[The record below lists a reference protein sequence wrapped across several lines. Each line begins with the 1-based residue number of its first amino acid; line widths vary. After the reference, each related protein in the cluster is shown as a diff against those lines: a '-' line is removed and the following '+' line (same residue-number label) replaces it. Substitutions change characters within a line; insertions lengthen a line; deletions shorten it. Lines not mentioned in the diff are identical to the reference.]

1 MLRIERLCLVV
12 SVIAGLLQTAR
23 AQQQHPSVLL
33 TRQNI
38 ETVRNGVTK
47 YPLLQ
52 QSWKELKKDADK
64 AIKGTID
71 VPTPHDSGGGT
82 THEQHKKNY
91 QNILACGVAW
101 QITKDEQYARYVKD
115 LLLQYAAVY
124 NTWGRH
130 PKRKDTPGGKMF
142 WQNLNDCVWQV
153 YVIQGYDCVYDYLKA
168 EERKKIEGDLFE
180 PLVKE
185 LTEVNGEI
193 FNKIHNH
200 GTWSV
205 AAVGMTGYV
214 CGRKDWVDMALH
226 GSKKD
231 DKSGFLAQL
240 NQLFSPDGYYTE
252 GPYYQRYAI
261 LPFIMFAKTVHQYQ
275 PELAIYDYRRGLLK
289 KAVNTAL
296 QCTYTNKMFFP
307 VNDAMKDKSF
317 ESEELV
323 YAVDIAYS
331 DMQSNDDLLDIA
343 QQQKKVIISDAG
355 VKVAKAIAEG
365 KTKPFAYQ
373 PMWISDGADGKE
385 GGLGIL
391 REGSNDDQACVVLK
405 AASQG
410 MGHGH
415 FDRLNILYYDNNTE
429 VFSDYG
435 AVRFLNI
442 ETKNG
447 GNYTKENNT
456 WGKQTIAHNTIAV
469 DKQSQYKGNEKAGE
483 KASPQLIYFNVTPQ
497 YQVVSAKEDHAFE
510 GVQLMRTA
518 ILFKPEG
525 AAMPLLIDV
534 FRANSSTP
542 HQYDLPFWYQGHLT
556 DTNFPVT
563 TNNTQLLPAGDNYGY
578 QHMWVNGETKIS
590 SANGAITFINNKRF
604 YTTTFLADTATHVSF
619 VTCGANDPEFNLRNE
634 KAYIISA
641 RGVPAHTFV
650 NITEPHGKTNP
661 IAEYTVGFKPQTKDI
676 KLLSDGAE
684 GTAFEFTY
692 NKKKYTIT
700 LQYNNKQSFITIK

>member
-12 SVIAGLLQTAR
+12 SMIAGLLQTTR
-23 AQQQHPSVLL
+23 AQQQHPSLLL

-64 AIKGTID
+64 AIKGAID

-91 QNILACGVAW
+91 QNILACGIAW

-130 PKRKDTPGGKMF
+130 PKRKDQPGGKMF

-153 YVIQGYDCVYDYLKA
+153 YVIQGYDCVYDYLKP
-168 EERKKIEGDLFE
+168 EERKKIESELFE
-180 PLVKE
+180 PIVKE
-185 LTEVNGEI
+185 LSEVNGEI

-214 CGRKDWVDMALH
+214 CGRKDWVEIALH
-226 GSKKD
+226 GGRKD
-231 DKSGFLAQL
+231 DKAGFLAQL

-261 LPFIMFAKTVHQYQ
+261 LPFIMLAKTIHQYQ
-275 PELAIYDYRRGLLK
+275 PELGIYDYRGGLLK

-307 VNDAMKDKSF
+307 LNDAMKDKSL
-317 ESEELV
+317 ETEEMV

-331 DMQSNDDLLDIA
+331 DMQSNDDLLDVV

-355 VKVAKAIAEG
+355 LRVAKAIAEG

-373 PMWISDGADGKE
+373 PMWISDGANGKD

-391 REGSNDDQACVVLK
+391 RDGNNDDQACVVLK

-483 KASPQLIYFNVTPQ
+483 KASPELIYFNATPQ

-518 ILFKPEG
+518 ILFKPDG
-525 AAMPLLIDV
+525 ATMPLLIDV

-563 TNNTQLLPAGDNYGY
+563 TNNNQLLPAGDNFGY
-578 QHMWVNGETKIS
+578 QHMWVNGETKLS

-619 VTCGANDPEFNLRNE
+619 VTCGANDPEFNLRSE
-634 KAYIISA
+634 KAYIISE
-641 RGVPAHTFV
+641 RGKAAHTFI

-661 IAEYTVGFKPQTKDI
+661 VAEYTVGFKPQTKEI

-684 GTAFEFTY
+684 VTAFEFTY
-692 NKKKYTIT
+692 NKKKYTIA

>member
-1 MLRIERLCLVV
+1 MPRIARLCLVWLL
-12 SVIAGLLQTAR
+12 IAASLKSAWS
-23 AQQQHPSVLL
+23 QQHPSILL
-33 TRQNI
+33 NRQHI
-38 ETVRNGVTK
+38 GMVRHGVTK

-52 QSWKELKKDADK
+52 HSWKELKKDADK
-64 AIKGTID
+64 AVKSAID
-71 VPTPHDSGGGT
+71 VPTPHDAGGGI
-82 THEQHKKNY
+82 THERHKKNY

-101 QITKDEQYARYVKD
+101 QITNDDQYARYVKE

-124 NTWGRH
+124 NNWPRH

-142 WQNLNDCVWQV
+142 WQNLNDCVWLV
-153 YVIQGYDCVYDYLKA
+153 YVIQGYDCIYDYLKA
-168 EERKKIEGDLFE
+168 GERKKIEDDLFE
-180 PLVKE
+180 PIVKE
-185 LTEVNGEI
+185 LSEVNGDI

-214 CGRKDWVDMALH
+214 CGRKEWVDMALH

-261 LPFIMFAKTVHQYQ
+261 LPFILFAKTVHEYQ
-275 PELAIYDYRRGLLK
+275 PELDIYNYRGGLLK

-296 QCTYTNKMFFP
+296 QCTYTNKVFFP
-307 VNDAMKDKSF
+307 VNDAMKDKTF

-331 DMQSNDDLLDIA
+331 DMQAADDLLDIA
-343 QQQKKVIISDAG
+343 RQQEKVIVSDAG

-373 PMWISDGADGKE
+373 PMWISDGADGKA

-391 REGSNDDQACVVLK
+391 RAGSNDDQACVVMK

-447 GNYTKENNT
+447 GNYTRENNT

-469 DKQSQYKGNEKAGE
+469 DKRSQYKANEKAGE
-483 KASPQLIYFNVTPQ
+483 KASPRLVYFNATPQ
-497 YQVVSAKEDHAFE
+497 YQVVCAEEDHAYE
-510 GVQLMRTA
+510 DVQLVRTA
-518 ILFKPEG
+518 ILFQPEG
-525 AAMPLLIDV
+525 AAMPLLIDIFKAKSAV
-534 FRANSSTP
+534 P

-556 DTNFPVT
+556 DSNFPMAA
-563 TNNTQLLPAGDNYGY
+563 NKTQLLPAGDNYGY
-578 QHMWVNGETKIS
+578 QHMWVNGETKVNA
-590 SANGAITFINNKRF
+590 ANGAITFINNKRF
-604 YTTTFLADTATHVSF
+604 YTTTFLADTTTRVSF
-619 VTCGANDPEFNLRNE
+619 VTCGANDPDFNLRNE
-634 KAYIISA
+634 KAYIISTEA
-641 RGVPAHTFV
+641 AAGHTFI
-650 NITEPHGKTNP
+650 NITEPHGKTNQV
-661 IAEYTVGFKPQTKDI
+661 AEYTVGFKPQTKDI
-676 KLLSDGAE
+676 KLLNDGGEA
-684 GTAFEFTY
+684 TSFEFTY
-692 NKKKYTIT
+692 NRKTYTIN

>member
-1 MLRIERLCLVV
+1 MPRTERLCLVWLL
-12 SVIAGLLQTAR
+12 IAGLLQSAK
-23 AQQQHPSVLL
+23 AQQHPSILL

-38 ETVRNGVTK
+38 ENVRNGVAR

-64 AIKGTID
+64 AIKATID
-71 VPTPHDSGGGT
+71 VPMPHDAGGGV

-101 QITKDEQYARYVKD
+101 QITNDDRYARYVKE
-115 LLLQYAAVY
+115 LLMQYAAVY
-124 NTWGRH
+124 NTWPRH
-130 PKRKDTPGGKMF
+130 PRRKDAPGGKMF

-153 YVIQGYDCVYDYLKA
+153 YVIQGYDCIYDYLNA
-168 EERKKIEGDLFE
+168 DERKKIEDNLFE
-180 PLVKE
+180 PIVKE
-185 LTEVNGEI
+185 LSEVNGDI
-193 FNKIHNH
+193 FNRIHNH

-214 CGRKDWVDMALH
+214 CGRKEWVDMALH

-240 NQLFSPDGYYTE
+240 NRLFSPDGYYTE

-261 LPFIMFAKTVHQYQ
+261 LPFILFAKTIHQYQ
-275 PELAIYDYRRGLLK
+275 PELGIYNYRSGLLK

-296 QCTYTNKMFFP
+296 QCTYTNKVFFP
-307 VNDAMKDKSF
+307 VNDAMKDKTY

-331 DMQSNDDLLDIA
+331 DMQSADDLLDIA
-343 QQQKKVIISDAG
+343 QQQKRVIVSDAG

-373 PMWISDGADGKE
+373 PVWISDGADGNE

-391 REGSNDDQACVVLK
+391 RWGSNDDQACVVMK

-447 GNYTKENNT
+447 GNYTRENTT

-469 DKQSQYKGNEKAGE
+469 DKQSQYRANEKAGDRS
-483 KASPQLIYFNVTPQ
+483 APRLVYFNATSQ
-497 YQVVSAKEDHAFE
+497 YQVVCAEEDHAFE
-510 GVQLMRTA
+510 GVQLVRTA
-518 ILFKPEG
+518 ILFKPQG

-534 FRANSSTP
+534 FKAKSAAP

-556 DTNFPVT
+556 DSNFPIT
-563 TNNTQLLPAGDNYGY
+563 ASKTQLLPAGGNYGY
-578 QHMWVNGETKIS
+578 QHLWVNGETKMNT
-590 SANGAITFINNKRF
+590 ANGVITFINNKRF
-604 YTTTFLADTATHVSF
+604 YSTTFLADTNTSVSF
-619 VTCGANDPEFNLRNE
+619 VTCGANDPDFNLRNE
-634 KAYIISA
+634 KAYIITTKA
-641 RGVPAHTFV
+641 AAGHTFI

-661 IAEYTVGFKPQTKDI
+661 VAEYTVGFKPQTKDI
-676 KLLSDGAE
+676 KLVSDDADN
-684 GTAFEFTY
+684 TAFTFTY
-692 NKKKYTIT
+692 NKVTYKVN
-700 LQYNNKQSFITIK
+700 LQYNNKLSFITIK

>member
-1 MLRIERLCLVV
+1 MVM
-12 SVIAGLLQTAR
+12 VIAGLLQTAR
-23 AQQQHPSVLL
+23 AQQHPSLLL
-33 TRQNI
+33 TQKNI
-38 ETVRNGVTK
+38 ESVRNGVTK

-64 AIKGTID
+64 AIKGGIE
-71 VPTPHDSGGGT
+71 VPTPRDGGGGT

-91 QNILACGVAW
+91 QNILACGVAF
-101 QITKDEQYARYVKD
+101 QITKEDQYARYVKD

-124 NTWGRH
+124 NTWPRH
-130 PKRKDTPGGKMF
+130 PKRKDQPGGKMF

-153 YVIQGYDCVYDYLKA
+153 YVIQGYDCVYDYLKP
-168 EERKKIEGDLFE
+168 EERKKIENDLFE
-180 PLVKE
+180 PIVKE
-185 LTEVNGEI
+185 FTEVNGEI
-193 FNKIHNH
+193 FNKVHNH

-214 CGRKDWVDMALH
+214 CGRKDWAEMALH
-226 GSKKD
+226 GGKKD

-275 PELAIYDYRRGLLK
+275 PELGIYDYRGALLK
-289 KAVNTAL
+289 KAVNTSL

-307 VNDAMKDKSF
+307 LNDAMKDKSF
-317 ESEELV
+317 ETEELV

-331 DMQSNDDLLDIA
+331 DMQAGDDLLDIA

-373 PMWISDGADGKE
+373 PMWISDGADGKA

-391 REGSNDDQACVVLK
+391 RAGSNDDQSCVVFK

-469 DKQSQYKGNEKAGE
+469 DKQSQYKANEKVGD
-483 KASPQLIYFNVTPQ
+483 KSSPELIYFNATPQ
-497 YQVVSAKEDHAFE
+497 YQVASAKEDHAYD
-510 GVQLMRTA
+510 GVQLTRTV
-518 ILFKPEG
+518 ILFKPDG
-525 AAMPLLIDV
+525 ATMPLLIDV
-534 FRANSSTP
+534 FRANSDKP

-563 TNNTQLLPAGDNYGY
+563 TNNSQLLPAGDSYGY
-578 QHMWVNGETKIS
+578 QHIWVNGETKVS
-590 SANGAITFINNKRF
+590 GANGAITFINNKRF

-619 VTCGANDPEFNLRNE
+619 VTCGANDPEFNLRSE

-641 RGVPAHTFV
+641 RGKAAHTFV

-661 IAEYTVGFKPQTKDI
+661 VAEYTVGFKPQTKDI
-676 KLLSDGAE
+676 KLVSDSAE
-684 GTAFEFTY
+684 GTVFEFIY
-692 NKKKYTIT
+692 NKKKYTII

>member
-12 SVIAGLLQTAR
+12 SMIAGLLQTAR

-33 TRQNI
+33 THQNI

-64 AIKGTID
+64 AIKSAID
-71 VPTPHDSGGGT
+71 VPTPHDAGGGV

-101 QITKDEQYARYVKD
+101 QITKDEQYARFVKD

-124 NTWGRH
+124 NTWPRH
-130 PKRKDTPGGKMF
+130 PKRKDQPGGKMF

-153 YVIQGYDCVYDYLKA
+153 YVIQGYDCVYDYLKP
-168 EERKKIEGDLFE
+168 EERKKIESDLFE
-180 PLVKE
+180 PIVKE
-185 LTEVNGEI
+185 LSEVNGEI

-214 CGRKDWVDMALH
+214 CGRKDWVDIALH

-231 DKSGFLAQL
+231 DKAGFLAQL

-261 LPFIMFAKTVHQYQ
+261 LPFIMFAKTVYQYQ
-275 PELAIYDYRRGLLK
+275 PELGIYDYRGGLLK

-307 VNDAMKDKSF
+307 VNDAMKDKSY
-317 ESEELV
+317 ETEELV

-343 QQQKKVIISDAG
+343 QQQKKVVISDAG

-391 REGSNDDQACVVLK
+391 RSGTNDDQACVVLK

-483 KASPQLIYFNVTPQ
+483 KASPELIYFNATSQ

-518 ILFKPEG
+518 ILFKPDG
-525 AAMPLLIDV
+525 ATMPLLIDV
-534 FRANSSTP
+534 FSASSSTP

-563 TNNTQLLPAGDNYGY
+563 TNNNQLLPAGDNFGY
-578 QHMWVNGETKIS
+578 QHMWVNGETKLS

-619 VTCGANDPEFNLRNE
+619 VTCGANDPEFNLRSE
-634 KAYIISA
+634 KAYIISE
-641 RGVPAHTFV
+641 RGKAAHTFV

-661 IAEYTVGFKPQTKDI
+661 VAEYTVGFKPQTKEI

-692 NKKKYTIT
+692 NKKAYTIV

>member
-1 MLRIERLCLVV
+1 MPRIERLCLVWLL
-12 SVIAGLLQTAR
+12 IAGLLQSAR
-23 AQQQHPSVLL
+23 AQQHPSVLL

-38 ETVRNGVTK
+38 ENVRNSVTK

-52 QSWKELKKDADK
+52 QSWKELKKEADK
-64 AIKGTID
+64 AIKGAIE
-71 VPTPHDSGGGT
+71 VPTPHDAGGSV

-91 QNILACGVAW
+91 QNILACGIAW
-101 QITKDEQYARYVKD
+101 QITKDEQYARYVKE

-124 NTWGRH
+124 NTWSRH

-153 YVIQGYDCVYDYLKA
+153 YVIQGYDCIYDYLKA
-168 EERKKIEGDLFE
+168 DERKKIEDNLFE
-180 PLVKE
+180 PIVKE
-185 LTEVNGEI
+185 LSEVNGEI

-214 CGRKDWVDMALH
+214 CGRKEWVDLALH

-261 LPFIMFAKTVHQYQ
+261 LPFILFAKTVHQYQ
-275 PELAIYDYRRGLLK
+275 PELAIYDYRSGLLK

-307 VNDAMKDKSF
+307 LNDAMKDKSF

-331 DMQSNDDLLDIA
+331 DMQSADDLLDIA

-355 VKVAKAIAEG
+355 VKVAKAVAEG

-373 PMWISDGADGKE
+373 PMWISDGANGKE

-391 REGSNDDQACVVLK
+391 RAGSNDDQACVVMK
-405 AASQG
+405 ASSQG

-442 ETKNG
+442 ESKNG

-469 DKQSQYKGNEKAGE
+469 DKQSQYKANEKAGE
-483 KASPQLIYFNVTPQ
+483 KSSPRLVYFNATPQ
-497 YQVVSAKEDHAFE
+497 FQIVSAEEDHAFE
-510 GVQLMRTA
+510 GVHLVRTA

-525 AAMPLLIDV
+525 ATMPLLIDV
-534 FRANSSTP
+534 FKAKSATP

-556 DTNFPVT
+556 DSNFPIT
-563 TNNTQLLPAGDNYGY
+563 TNKTQLLPAGDNYGY
-578 QHMWVNGETKIS
+578 QHMWVNGETKVS
-590 SANGAITFINNKRF
+590 AANGVITFINNKRF
-604 YTTTFLADTATHVSF
+604 YTTTFLADTATSVSF
-619 VTCGANDPEFNLRNE
+619 VTCGANDPDFNLRSE

-641 RGVPAHTFV
+641 KAAAGHTFI

-661 IAEYTVGFKPQTKDI
+661 VAEYTVGFKPQAKDI
-676 KLLSDGAE
+676 RLLHDDGE
-684 GTAFEFTY
+684 TTSFEFTY
-692 NKKKYTIT
+692 NKKGYTIS